1 MYIGPVPE
9 RSAKRSRTPAASR
22 TPQVKRGYHHGDLRR
37 ALLDAAI
44 PLLRDGGPEALTLRA
59 VARAAGVSQTAPYRH
74 FADRAELVA
83 AVAEAGFRR
92 LHAHLVDAAR
102 APAAILGQAP
112 TTARGGLQAIAMAY
126 VRFALEHPA
135 EYRVMF
141 GSEMAAL
148 VASRRELATA
158 RDEVFALLRG
168 GIAILQ
174 EQGLVREGNT
184 RAIALTAW
192 ALVHG
197 LVMLALDGQVSGAEG
212 ASPEELTRTA
222 TGLLMFGM
230 ANEGRSR

>member
-1 MYIGPVPE
+1 MPKPP
-9 RSAKRSRTPAASR
+9 AKRSRTATTRVPRA
-22 TPQVKRGYHHGDLRR
+22 KRGYHHGDLRR
-37 ALLDAAI
+37 ALVDAAI
-44 PLLRDGGPEALTLRA
+44 PLLRDGGPEGLTLRA

-83 AVAEAGFRR
+83 AVAESGFRR
-92 LHAHLVDAAR
+92 LHARLVDAAR
-102 APAAILGQAP
+102 VPAATLGHAPA
-112 TTARGGLQAIAMAY
+112 TARGGLQAVAMAY

-141 GSEMAAL
+141 GGEMATL
-148 VASRRELATA
+148 EKTGIGLATA

-168 GIAILQ
+168 GIAMLQ
-174 EQGLVREGNT
+174 EQGLVRDGDP

-197 LVMLALDGQVSGAEG
+197 LVMLSLDGQVSGAEA

-230 ANEGRSR
+230 ASESRSR

>member
-1 MYIGPVPE
+1 MYIRRMTKPP
-9 RSAKRSRTPAASR
+9 AKRSRSSVASR
-22 TPQVKRGYHHGDLRR
+22 ASRAKRGYHHGDLRR
-37 ALLDAAI
+37 ALVDAAI
-44 PLLRDGGPEALTLRA
+44 PILRDGGPEALTLRA

-92 LHAHLVDAAR
+92 LHARLVDAAR
-102 APAAILGQAP
+102 APAATLGQPPA
-112 TTARGGLQAIAMAY
+112 TARGGLQAIAMAY

-141 GSEMAAL
+141 GGEMAAL
-148 VASRRELATA
+148 AASRRDLATA
-158 RDEVFALLRG
+158 RDDVFALLRG
-168 GIAILQ
+168 GIATLQ
-174 EQGLVREGNT
+174 EQGLVRDGDT

-197 LVMLALDGQVSGAEG
+197 LVMLALDGQMSGPEG

-230 ANEGRSR
+230 AGDNRPR

>member
-1 MYIGPVPE
+1 MYIRFMPRPTA
-9 RSAKRSRTPAASR
+9 RKRAA
-22 TPQVKRGYHHGDLRR
+22 YHHGDLRR
-37 ALLDAAI
+37 ALVDAAI

-83 AVAEAGFRR
+83 AVAESGFRR
-92 LHAHLVDAAR
+92 LHARLVDAAR
-102 APAAILGQAP
+102 APAAALGQPPA
-112 TTARGGLQAIAMAY
+112 TARAGLQAIAMAY

-141 GSEMAAL
+141 GGDMATLA
-148 VASRRELATA
+148 ASRRDLATA

-168 GIAILQ
+168 GIAMLQ
-174 EQGLVREGNT
+174 EQGLVREGDSRT
-184 RAIALTAW
+184 IALTAW

-212 ASPEELTRTA
+212 ASPEELTRAA

-230 ANEGRSR
+230 ASESRPR

>member
-1 MYIGPVPE
+1 MYIRPMP
-9 RSAKRSRTPAASR
+9 RPTARKRT
-22 TPQVKRGYHHGDLRR
+22 YHHGDLRR
-37 ALLDAAI
+37 ALVDAAI

-92 LHAHLVDAAR
+92 LHARLVDAAR
-102 APAAILGQAP
+102 APSAALGQSPA
-112 TTARGGLQAIAMAY
+112 TARGGLQAIAMAY
-126 VRFALEHPA
+126 VRFAIEHPA

-141 GSEMAAL
+141 GGEMAAL
-148 VASRRELATA
+148 AGSRRDLATA
-158 RDEVFALLRG
+158 RDAVFALLRG
-168 GIAILQ
+168 GIGMLQ
-174 EQGLVREGNT
+174 EQGLVRAGDT
-184 RAIALTAW
+184 RVIALTAW

-197 LVMLALDGQVSGAEG
+197 LVMLTLDGQVSGPEG

-230 ANEGRSR
+230 AGESGR